1 MKELFKNIKL
11 RSCLS
16 CLLGSAILAFG
27 LYNIHSFS
35 GVTEGGILGLTLLL
49 HNWFAL
55 SPSVSGFVLNAA
67 CYVAGFK
74 VLGKEFAV
82 YSVVAGLG
90 FSLFYA
96 VCEAFPPLF
105 PEIADMPLL
114 ASIVGALFV
123 GVGVGLSVRVGAAPT
138 GDDALALSLSEKT
151 GIAIQWVY
159 LISDLIVL
167 ALSLTYIPLGRL
179 MYSLL
184 TVIISGQVIGFVQNF
199 GKKKSR

>member
-1 MKELFKNIKL
+1 MKGLFKNIRL
-11 RSCLS
+11 GSCVI

-49 HNWFAL
+49 HNWFNL

-67 CYVAGFK
+67 CYIGGFK

-96 VCEAFPPLF
+96 ICEAFPPLF
-105 PEIADMPLL
+105 PEIASYPLA
-114 ASIVGALFV
+114 ASIIGAMFV
-123 GVGVGLSVRVGAAPT
+123 GIGVGLSVRVGAAPT
-138 GDDALALSLSEKT
+138 GDDALALSISEKS

-167 ALSLTYIPLGRL
+167 ALSLTYIPLARL

-184 TVIISGQVIGFVQNF
+184 TVIISGQIIGFVQKA
-199 GKKKSR
+199 GKK